1 MPRILHLE
9 TTAGIC
15 GVALSDGEGEVVL
28 VREHQEPNAH
38 SRVLVPMIQTT
49 LREAAW
55 AVGDLD
61 AVAVSAGPGSY
72 TGLRIGGSAAKGI
85 CFATGLPL
93 IAVSTLE
100 AMASGIRQTMP
111 AADFYIPMLDA
122 RRMEVY
128 TAVYA
133 HSGTC
138 LQADHP
144 LVVTENPYLPWLEQ
158 GSVLFFGS
166 GAEKC
171 RELLAHKNALFEI
184 SAVSRVQDMLP
195 LAHKSFNINSFE
207 DIASFE
213 PSYLKAFWTTA
224 AVKP

>member
-15 GVALSDGEGEVVL
+15 GVALSEGDGQAVL
-28 VREHQEPNAH
+28 VREHEEPNAH
-38 SRVLVPMIQTT
+38 SRVLVPMI
-49 LREAAW
+49 EAALQEAGW
-55 AVGDLD
+55 SVNDLD

-100 AMASGIRQTMP
+100 ALVGGMRLSKPT
-111 AADFYIPMLDA
+111 AAFYIPLLDA

-128 TAVYA
+128 TAVYDRQGA
-133 HSGTC
+133 C
-138 LQADHP
+138 LLADHP
-144 LVVTENPYLPWLEQ
+144 LVVDHNPFLPWLDQ
-158 GSVLFFGS
+158 GSTVFFGS

-171 RELLAHKNALFEI
+171 RELLAHKNAFFEI
-184 SAVSRVQDMLP
+184 SAPSRVKDMLP
-195 LAHKSFNINSFE
+195 LAHKSFNIKSFE

-224 AVKP
+224 VAKP